1 MPRERKKGSG
11 PFFVFGLCV
20 LLHAGAAWAQLPG
33 TVTLDEVLRIVEQS
47 PRVAV
52 SLREADMA
60 RAERA
65 QAGALPNPNL
75 SLGRFNASSGERT
88 IFGADSQQ
96 QAQVEL
102 PVPVFGQRGAR
113 VRAAD
118 FAVGRA
124 QSQVRL
130 TLAETRRLAALAF
143 ARLLGAGERLAA
155 RRAALSDVE
164 RIRGLVA
171 GRADSGM
178 ASRYDLARADAELAL
193 ARIGA
198 QKSDTEVNEQAAALA
213 GLVDAPG
220 WRPRAEGSLAALQE
234 QLRSVEAQDP
244 SSLLAANPSLELAR
258 AESEAAQARVELAH
272 RERYPVPS
280 VSLGRTWTS
289 GPFGAA
295 NFIGLSS
302 EIPIL
307 DTRKALEDRANAE
320 AAAARER
327 ERASGAALRAE
338 VVKQQATLAA
348 LREALERFEQEA
360 GARQGAF
367 LEMAESAYRLG
378 RGSLFEL
385 LDARRTQLD
394 TTLARLDL
402 VSALVEA
409 QLELRSLSGSL

>member
-1 MPRERKKGSG
+1 MPRPERKKGSG
-11 PFFVFGLCV
+11 TFLVPV
-20 LLHAGAAWAQLPG
+20 LALACMALPPAAALAQLPA

-52 SLREADMA
+52 SLREADIA

-65 QAGALPNPNL
+65 QAGALLNPSL
-75 SLGRFNASSGERT
+75 SLGRFNSASGERT
-88 IFGADSQQ
+88 IFDASSQQ
-96 QAQVEL
+96 QAQVDL

-113 VRAAD
+113 MRAAD
-118 FAVGRA
+118 FGVERA
-124 QSQVRL
+124 RSQVRL

-143 ARLLGAGERLAA
+143 VRLLAAGEQLGA
-155 RRAALSDVE
+155 RRAALADVE

-171 GRADSGM
+171 GRSESGM

-193 ARIGA
+193 ARVGA
-198 QKSDTEVNEQAAALA
+198 QRSESDVNEQAAALA
-213 GLVDAPG
+213 ALVDAPG
-220 WRPRAEGSLAALQE
+220 WRPRAEGSLSALSEHLGQPE
-234 QLRSVEAQDP
+234 SD
-244 SSLLAANPSLELAR
+244 LAANPALGLAR
-258 AESEAAQARVELAH
+258 AESEAAAARVELAH

-280 VSLGRTWTS
+280 FSVGRTWTS

-327 ERASGAALRAE
+327 ERATGAALRAE
-338 VVKQQATLAA
+338 LDKQRAALAA
-348 LREALERFEQEA
+348 RREALERFEREA
-360 GARQGAF
+360 GGRPGAF

-385 LDARRTQLD
+385 LDARRTQLE
-394 TTLARLDL
+394 TTLARLEL
-402 VSALVEA
+402 LSAILEA
-409 QLELRSLSGSL
+409 QLELRSLAGAL